1 MKHAIVQRLG
11 LSGLFAVLACAA
23 ARADVHRGHAWLQ
36 GSNGPAFGLA
46 NFDLDDETGAI
57 SITVDVQGLSN
68 NRFAGRLEGAAGEVL
83 CTLVPVAGG
92 SVAFGIAALTPAAI
106 ASVFS
111 GQTRLVIATPNF
123 PQGEI
128 DGPIG
133 AGGLESFG
141 APFSGSQVVPPVVG
155 PATGMAYASISVSNG
170 CSVSGQLHNL
180 AGSITSIELWRDAWL
195 GEQGTLVTTITT
207 IGNPSPGS
215 FTFSQQFP
223 TPTPELRRDLSD
235 GMCYLLVRTS
245 AHPQGELRAQV
256 RPPSLGDNYCNGRPN
271 SVAILGARLSL
282 TGSPRAAAN
291 DLVAHGTSL
300 PAGRAVLPIV
310 GLATGHVFNPAGL
323 GGMLCVS
330 GVGVAR
336 LGQHA
341 GLSTAQ
347 GTFETPLDL
356 SLLGAPFSAA
366 PGLRLNMQ
374 LWYRDPAGPSTTNLS
389 SAVSLVFH

>member
-1 MKHAIVQRLG
+1 MKHSIVTRLG
-11 LSGLFAVLACAA
+11 LSSLFTVLACAA
-23 ARADVHRGHAWLQ
+23 AHADVHRGQAWLQ
-36 GSNGPAFGLA
+36 GSNGPAFGFA
-46 NFDLDDETGAI
+46 NFDLDDETGVI
-57 SITVDVQGLSN
+57 SVTVDVQGLSS
-68 NRFAGRLEGAAGEVL
+68 NRFEGRLEGAGGAVL
-83 CTLVPVAGG
+83 CGLTPVAGG
-92 SVAFGIAALTPAAI
+92 TAAFGTAALTPAQVI
-106 ASVFS
+106 DVFA
-111 GQTRLVIATPNF
+111 GATRLVISTPSF

-155 PATGMAYASISVSNG
+155 PATGMAYASISVFNG

-207 IGNPSPGS
+207 IGSPSPGS

-223 TPTPELRRDLSD
+223 TPTTELRRDLSD

-256 RPPSLGDNYCNGRPN
+256 RPVSLGDSYCNGRPN
-271 SVAILGARLSL
+271 SVAIIGARLSL

-291 DLVAHGTSL
+291 DLVAHGTNL

-330 GVGVAR
+330 GAGVAR
-336 LGQHA
+336 LGTHA

-347 GTFETPLDL
+347 GTFDTPLDL
-356 SLLGAPFSAA
+356 SLVGAPFAAA
-366 PGLRLNMQ
+366 PGLRLNAQ
-374 LWYRDPAGPSTTNLS
+374 LWYRDPLGPSTTNLS